1 LTKIE
6 AKARKADMSMPG
18 LIMRSYV
25 NPNAGF
31 CTHLPHS
38 ALPVFFTDRIQ
49 PGNQDHNRHR
59 NIQSDL
65 RCDLFAGPPE
75 TALPGKEA
83 LLGYPTD
90 RRALI
95 KDLTYGKKTIIS
107 KFL

>member
-1 LTKIE
+1 
-6 AKARKADMSMPG
+6 
-18 LIMRSYV
+18 
-25 NPNAGF
+25 
-31 CTHLPHS
+31 
-38 ALPVFFTDRIQ
+38 
-49 PGNQDHNRHR
+49 
-59 NIQSDL
+59 L

-95 KDLTYGKKTIIS
+95 KYLTYGKKTIIN